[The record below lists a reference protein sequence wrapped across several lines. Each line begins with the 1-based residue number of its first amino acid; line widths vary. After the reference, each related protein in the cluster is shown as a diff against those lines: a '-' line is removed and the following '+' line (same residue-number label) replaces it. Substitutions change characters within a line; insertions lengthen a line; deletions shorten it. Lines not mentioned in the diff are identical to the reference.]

1 MSKARCKNCGD
12 VVESKTRHDFVTC
25 TCFQETRATVQ
36 AMEGEN
42 PGATHRELVA
52 LASGIQRGFYLDGGK
67 DYTKVGGNFTD
78 IEWLEE

>member
-25 TCFQETRATVQ
+25 TCFQETRATVR

-42 PGATHRELVA
+42 PEATHRELVA